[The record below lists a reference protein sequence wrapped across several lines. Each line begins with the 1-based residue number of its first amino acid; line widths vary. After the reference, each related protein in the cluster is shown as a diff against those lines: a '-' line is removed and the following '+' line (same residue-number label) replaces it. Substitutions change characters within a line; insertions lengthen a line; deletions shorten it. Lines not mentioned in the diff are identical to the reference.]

1 MANFKITSASR
12 QQRMLPGG
20 NTTQVYIAWIE
31 TAAGATGSVEVPASV
46 WEGDGLKSFLQ
57 GEADKLDRAF
67 NLVNL
72 GE

>member
-31 TAAGATGSVEVPASV
+31 TAAGATGSVEIPAAT
-46 WEGDGLKSFLQ
+46 WEGENLKGYLQ
-57 GEADKLDRAF
+57 AEADKLDRAF
-67 NLVNL
+67 NLINL

>member
-20 NTTQVYIAWIE
+20 NTMQVYIAWLE
-31 TAAGATGSVEVPASV
+31 TSAGATGSVEVPASV
-46 WEGDGLKSFLQ
+46 WEGENLKEYLQ

-67 NLVNL
+67 NLINL
-72 GE
+72 AE